1 MTKRFDI
8 IGIGD
13 ADMDIMVKADRI
25 PGHDEKVKGHII
37 GKFPGGIIS
46 NFLCAASKFGSKCGA
61 VVCVG
66 QDEYGR
72 IALEELQK
80 RGIDI
85 EKCVIHPEDDTY
97 FTVTCLDDTGEKSM
111 LLCLNNSTQPRPE
124 EVDLE
129 YLSQASYVHMIGT
142 YRDLVLSVA
151 RHGRKLGF
159 LLSLDFEAQA
169 FEIAE
174 KDREEICSLTYIA
187 FPNEAGLRYMTGCVS
202 VEEGAQK
209 MLAWGTQIVVATLGA
224 KGVEVF
230 TETEHVKVPAFSVEV
245 KDTTG
250 AGDTFNASFLSC
262 LAKGYPLQ
270 ECAWLATASAA
281 CQIQMVGARDGMVTE
296 EECRAWL
303 AAYKEKG

>member
-1 MTKRFDI
+1 MTKKFDI

-13 ADMDIMVKADRI
+13 ADMDIMVKVDRI

-66 QDEYGR
+66 QDEYGK
-72 IALEELQK
+72 IALDELKK
-80 RGIDI
+80 RGIDTA
-85 EKCVIHPEDDTY
+85 KCVIHPEDDTY

-111 LLCLNNSTQPRPE
+111 LLCLNNSTQPGAE
-124 EVDLE
+124 EVDYE

-151 RHGRKLGF
+151 RRGKELGF
-159 LLSLDFEAQA
+159 KLSLDFEAQA
-169 FEIAE
+169 FEISQ
-174 KDREEICSLTYIA
+174 KDKQEICSLAYIA
-187 FPNEAGLRYMTGCVS
+187 FPNEAGLRYMTGCTS
-202 VEEGAQK
+202 VEEGAKK
-209 MLAWGTQIVVATLGA
+209 MLSWGTEIVVATLGA
-224 KGVEVF
+224 RGAEIF
-230 TETEHVKVPAFSVEV
+230 TGTEHFFVPAFAVDV

-262 LAKGYPLQ
+262 LSKGYPLS

-281 CQIQMVGARDGMVTE
+281 CQIQKVGARDGMVTE
-296 EECRAWL
+296 EECRVWL
-303 AAYKEKG
+303 AANKKKG